1 MTSTKLIGAP
11 LRGPVE
17 PHLLAALW
25 RWADQEPDRELL
37 ASREGETF
45 VSHTAAAVRD
55 RIKGIAAGLIA
66 HGIAPGDRVALLSRT
81 SIGWVEA
88 DHAILA
94 AGAVT
99 VPIYDS
105 SSGSQIERIVA
116 DSGAALVFVET
127 PAQRELVQAS
137 TGGRADAPPV
147 LAIAEGALDDLVTA
161 GADHLDTVEQRI
173 RQLDGDH
180 LAALIY
186 SSGTTGQ
193 TKGCELTHAN
203 LCHNTRQ
210 TVEQAPQL
218 FTPGARTLVFLPLA
232 HALGRIQVHA
242 ALDQGVLTGFASGIP
257 ELREELLLFRPTF
270 IVAVPRIFEKVY
282 DGARGR
288 ALDAGRAAVF
298 DRAMSVAVR
307 WSQAKT
313 SGRRPLGLRLQHLLF
328 DRLVYGRIRQA
339 FGGQLGLAICG
350 GAALSGDLARR
361 FDGMGIA
368 IAQGY
373 GLTEA
378 APIVSGGPSEQPDH
392 DSVGQVYPGTTVR
405 IAEDGELLVQGPQ
418 VFRGYWNAPE
428 ATAATLVDGWLHT
441 GDLGT
446 ATERGDLV
454 ITGRKK
460 EIIVTAGGKNILP
473 GPLEDRVRAHP
484 LVDQCVVIGEGRPFI
499 AALVFLN
506 DEEVQRWRARQT
518 SSETAGDRLQ
528 RGGRPRDGA
537 AASASGEVDAPR
549 SVEVDAAGSGE
560 VEVETHPTSEVD
572 TPPTGE
578 HWQPSAVTTSGLEAE
593 VEPDLRAEI
602 DLAIAVANEAVSR
615 GEAIRTYRIV
625 RDALR
630 IETGDLTPTQKLRR
644 ASIAERFEPV
654 ITSIYG

>member
-1 MTSTKLIGAP
+1 MTATTLIGPP
-11 LRGPVE
+11 LHGRVE

-25 RWADQEPDRELL
+25 RWADEEPDRELL
-37 ASREGETF
+37 ASREGEGF

-55 RIKGIAAGLIA
+55 RIRGIAGGLIA

-81 SIGWVEA
+81 SLGWVEA

-105 SSGSQIERIVA
+105 SSGAQIERILA

-127 PAQRELVQAS
+127 SAQRELVQAS

-147 LAIAEGALDDLVTA
+147 LAIAEGVLDELLAA
-161 GADHLDTVEQRI
+161 GADHLGDVEQRL
-173 RQLDGDH
+173 RELDGDH

-193 TKGCELTHAN
+193 AKGCELTHAN

-242 ALDQGVLTGFASGIP
+242 ALDQGVLTGFATGIP

-270 IVAVPRIFEKVY
+270 VVAVPRIFEKVY

-288 ALDAGRAAVF
+288 ALDAGRAGVF
-298 DRAMSVAVR
+298 DRAMDVAAR
-307 WSQAKT
+307 WSEAKT

-328 DRLVYGRIRQA
+328 DRLIYGRIRQA

-350 GAALSGDLARR
+350 GAALSGELGRR

-378 APIVSGGPSEQPDH
+378 APIVSGGPSEHPDH
-392 DSVGQVYPGTTVR
+392 DSVGQVYPATSVR
-405 IAEDGELLVQGPQ
+405 IADDGELLVQGPQ

-428 ATAATLVDGWLHT
+428 ATAATFVDGWLHT

-460 EIIVTAGGKNILP
+460 EIIVTAGGKNVLP

-484 LVDQCVVIGEGRPFI
+484 LVDQCVVIGEGRPFV
-499 AALVFLN
+499 AAMVFLD
-506 DEEVQRWRARQT
+506 DEEVQRWRARRT
-518 SSETAGDRLQ
+518 SPDAAGDRAQ
-528 RGGRPRDGA
+528 RGAGLREGA
-537 AASASGEVDAPR
+537 ATPASGESEAPASGEVEADR
-549 SVEVDAAGSGE
+549 TGE
-560 VEVETHPTSEVD
+560 VEADPTGEAA

-578 HWQPSAVTTSGLEAE
+578 HAQPHAVARSGLESE
-593 VEPDLRAEI
+593 VEADLRAEI
-602 DLAIAVANEAVSR
+602 DMAIARANEAVSR
-615 GEAIRTYRIV
+615 GEAIRSYRIV
-625 RDALR
+625 GDALR

-644 ASIAERFEPV
+644 TSIAERFHPV
-654 ITSIYG
+654 IESIYG

>member
-1 MTSTKLIGAP
+1 MTATTLIGPP

-25 RWADQEPDRELL
+25 RWADEEPDRELL
-37 ASREGETF
+37 ASREGEGF

-55 RIKGIAAGLIA
+55 RIRGIAGGLIA

-81 SIGWVEA
+81 SLGWVEA

-105 SSGSQIERIVA
+105 SSGAQIERILA

-127 PAQRELVQAS
+127 SAQRELVQAS

-147 LAIAEGALDDLVTA
+147 LAIAEGVLDELLAA
-161 GADHLDTVEQRI
+161 GADHLGDVEQRL
-173 RQLDGDH
+173 RELDGDH

-193 TKGCELTHAN
+193 AKGCELTHAN

-242 ALDQGVLTGFASGIP
+242 ALDQGVLTGFATGIP

-270 IVAVPRIFEKVY
+270 VVAVPRIFEKVY

-288 ALDAGRAAVF
+288 ALDAGRAGVF
-298 DRAMSVAVR
+298 DRAMDVAAR
-307 WSQAKT
+307 WSEAKT

-328 DRLVYGRIRQA
+328 DRLIYGRIRQA

-350 GAALSGDLARR
+350 GAALSGELGRR

-378 APIVSGGPSEQPDH
+378 APIVSGGPSEHPDH
-392 DSVGQVYPGTTVR
+392 DSVGQVYPATSVR
-405 IAEDGELLVQGPQ
+405 IADDGELLVQGPQ

-428 ATAATLVDGWLHT
+428 ATAATFVDGWLHT

-460 EIIVTAGGKNILP
+460 EIIVTAGGKNVLP

-484 LVDQCVVIGEGRPFI
+484 LVDQCVVIGEGRPFV
-499 AALVFLN
+499 AAMVFLD
-506 DEEVQRWRARQT
+506 DEEVQRWRARRT
-518 SSETAGDRLQ
+518 SPDAAGDRAQ
-528 RGGRPRDGA
+528 RGAGLREGA
-537 AASASGEVDAPR
+537 ATPASGESEAPASGEVEADR
-549 SVEVDAAGSGE
+549 TGE
-560 VEVETHPTSEVD
+560 VEADPTGEAA

-578 HWQPSAVTTSGLEAE
+578 HAQPHAVARSGLESE
-593 VEPDLRAEI
+593 VEADLRAEI
-602 DLAIAVANEAVSR
+602 DMAIARANEAVSR
-615 GEAIRTYRIV
+615 GEAIRSYRIV
-625 RDALR
+625 GDALR

-644 ASIAERFEPV
+644 TSIAERFHPV
-654 ITSIYG
+654 IESIYG